1 MKKTLLSVIVI
12 LSLATMT
19 VGGTVAGFSDTDRSL
34 DNVVETASLDL
45 LVAKADENGG
55 SDFRED
61 QPWGAGLEPVFTI
74 DCAEI
79 CETYGTNL
87 LLWNIGSTDGSARL
101 HIRLTEDTAD
111 IADTTTLRVLYD
123 TDGDTVLEERAF
135 TTLQILDCNPVTL
148 GPLPADEIRRLR
160 LEIHPQLEP
169 GETIGLFELEFSTEF
184 QLVQVGHSYSDTE
197 TSLSHL
203 ESCAYHGC
211 TPGFWQGGD
220 GSKLWNAVDDPDWT
234 GAGGQ
239 GSNPF
244 IHTTLFNSFFTPHPD
259 LDGLTMMDLVGTGG
273 GPNPVRKA
281 ARSLVAAY
289 LNASFGIMMNYPLTP
304 GEVSSLWTAAV
315 GGGPP
320 TFSDLHTMLNDYNNL
335 GSPF

>member
-1 MKKTLLSVIVI
+1 MM
-12 LSLATMT
+12 SLVTMV
-19 VGGTVAGFSDTDRSL
+19 VGGTFANFSDIDTSYG
-34 DNVVETASLDL
+34 NYAETGSFDIK
-45 LVAKADENGG
+45 VAKADESWSG
-55 SDFRED
+55 SDFRDD
-61 QPWGAGLEPVFTI
+61 QPLGAGLEPVFYI
-74 DCAEI
+74 GCAEI
-79 CETYGTNL
+79 CETYAAYE
-87 LLWNIGSTDGSARL
+87 LLWNSGEYEQQVNAL
-101 HIRLTEDTAD
+101 AHLQIRLTEDSAD

-123 TDGDTVLEERAF
+123 TDGDDVPEERAF
-135 TTLQILDCNPVTL
+135 TTLQALNLSPVTL
-148 GPLPADEIRRLR
+148 GLLPADGIRRLM
-160 LEIHPQLEP
+160 LEIHPKFGP
-169 GETIGLFELEFSTEF
+169 GETITSFEIAFNIDFWLTQSGDASFSDIESSTAY
-184 QLVQVGHSYSDTE
+184 LK
-197 TSLSHL
+197 
-203 ESCAYHGC
+203 SCAYHGC

-259 LDGLTMMDLVGTGG
+259 LAGLTMMDLVGTGG

-304 GEVSSLWTAAV
+304 GELSSLWTAAV
-315 GGGPP
+315 NTGTP
-320 TFSDLHTMLNDYNNL
+320 TFSDLHTMLDGYNNL